1 MKKGELIKIFS
12 EAISD
17 GSDIQVEV
25 TIPGQNDTEYIIN
38 KNKSIPNKLQYYCET
53 YNDDLV
59 HQRNKDIRIID
70 IKKIQEMPT
79 VHYESGKKVECEN
92 CGQSFTVAPEEKREY
107 GEFGIPYVICPA
119 CNGKSYLEDETCLT
133 ITPENL
139 KYPQHFAQFGVSAG
153 AVHVTDDELEE
164 WAKKALSVLLENKE
178 KEFYVTGSGDSIVI
192 GLGYEDEIQIIA
204 ARQYYEYTHMREE
217 LE

>member
-1 MKKGELIKIFS
+1 MKKSELIRLFS

-25 TIPGQNDTEYIIN
+25 TIPGQDDTEYIIN
-38 KNKSIPNKLQYYCET
+38 KNKSIANKLQYYCDT
-53 YNDDLV
+53 YDDDLV
-59 HQRNKDIRIID
+59 HKRNSQV
-70 IKKIQEMPT
+70 KIVNISKISLSKT
-79 VHYESGKKVECEN
+79 GKIVECEN
-92 CGQSFTVAPEEKREY
+92 CGQNFTVVPEEKREY
-107 GEFGIPYVICPA
+107 GEFGIPYVICPV
-119 CNGKSYLEDETCLT
+119 CNDKAYLEDETCLA

-153 AVHVTDDELEE
+153 AVHVPDNELEE
-164 WAKKALSVLLENKE
+164 WAKKALSVLLKNKE
-178 KEFYVTGSGDSIVI
+178 KEFYVTGSGDSIVV

>member
-1 MKKGELIKIFS
+1 MKKSELIRLFS

-25 TIPGQNDTEYIIN
+25 TIPGQDDTEYIIN
-38 KNKSIPNKLQYYCET
+38 KNKSIANKLQYYCDT
-53 YNDDLV
+53 YDDDLV
-59 HQRNKDIRIID
+59 HKRNSQV
-70 IKKIQEMPT
+70 KIVNVSKISLSKT
-79 VHYESGKKVECEN
+79 GKIVECEN
-92 CGQSFTVAPEEKREY
+92 CGQNFTVMPEEKREY
-107 GEFGIPYVICPA
+107 GEFGIPYVICPV
-119 CNGKSYLEDETCLT
+119 CNGKAYLEDETCLT

-153 AVHVTDDELEE
+153 AVHMPDNELEE
-164 WAKKALSVLLENKE
+164 WAKKALSVLLKNKE
-178 KEFYVTGSGDSIVI
+178 KEFYVTGSGDSIVV